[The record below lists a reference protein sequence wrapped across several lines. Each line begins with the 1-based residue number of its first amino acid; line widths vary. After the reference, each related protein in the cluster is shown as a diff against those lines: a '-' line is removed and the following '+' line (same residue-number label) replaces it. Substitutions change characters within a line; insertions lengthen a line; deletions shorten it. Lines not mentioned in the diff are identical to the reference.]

1 MEEQFIEDQSFKG
14 IDFTSTPL
22 PPGQYEACTF
32 ADCNFLNADLS
43 RIRCIDC
50 SFLECNLS
58 TAKLVEASLQGVVF
72 KACKLLGLR
81 FDTCS
86 DFAFSVRFER
96 CQLQYA
102 VFYQQNLSKTVFE
115 ECELQD
121 VDFTACN
128 LKAASFSNCNLHRA
142 VFEDTNLQQA
152 DFRGAINF
160 TINPEYNTI
169 TGAKFDAASLG
180 GLLTKHQLIIDHN

>member
-22 PPGQYEACTF
+22 QAGQYEACTF
-32 ADCNFLNADLS
+32 TDCNFLNADLS

-50 SFLECNLS
+50 NFLDCNLS
-58 TAKLVEASLQGVVF
+58 TAKLIETSFQGVTF
-72 KACKLLGLR
+72 TACKLLGLR

-86 DFAFSVRFER
+86 TFAFSVRFER

-115 ECELQD
+115 DCELQD

-128 LKAASFSNCNLHRA
+128 LQAASFSHCNLHRA
-142 VFEDTNLQQA
+142 VFEDTNLKQS

-160 TINPEYNTI
+160 TINPERNTM
-169 TGAKFDAASLG
+169 TRAKFNAASLS
-180 GLLTKHQLIIDHN
+180 GLLTKYQLIIDE